1 MTQYSLSGVIRVNF
15 LKMSMFLIVKHHKWP
30 ITDKYMIK
38 NQVREVW
45 KIALKLDWPAEID
58 CWKGKRLKN
67 VLTCRSQTEK
77 KNPLSAEV
85 KK

>member
-45 KIALKLDWPAEID
+45 KIALKLDTDLLKLTAE
-58 CWKGKRLKN
+58 KVNG
-67 VLTCRSQTEK
+67 
-77 KNPLSAEV
+77 
-85 KK
+85 

>member
-30 ITDKYMIK
+30 ITDIYMIK

-45 KIALKLDWPAEID
+45 KIALKLDTDLLKLTAE
-58 CWKGKRLKN
+58 KVNG
-67 VLTCRSQTEK
+67 
-77 KNPLSAEV
+77 
-85 KK
+85 

>member
-30 ITDKYMIK
+30 ITDKYIIK

-45 KIALKLDWPAEID
+45 KIALKLDTDLLKLTAE
-58 CWKGKRLKN
+58 KVNG
-67 VLTCRSQTEK
+67 
-77 KNPLSAEV
+77 
-85 KK
+85 